1 MYQHPHVLSLLLAS
15 LCTFIAERIGDG
27 NFGLK
32 YIRSVED
39 RSIDGPWTD
48 YRYSSS
54 LIIIEKRKKGVLC
67 TRHGSI
73 IKYKRRE
80 ISDVEE
86 IKEFL
91 ER

>member
-48 YRYSSS
+48 YSSS

-67 TRHGSI
+67 TRRGSG

-80 ISDVEE
+80 VPDVEE